1 MSDKGQEASAK
12 RREANTE
19 GRGARGTG
27 REAQKSASD
36 PAPRAS
42 RLAPAAPAALVL
54 FAKAPAPG
62 QVKTRLCPPLTP
74 DEAATLHGT
83 FVLDALEASASAAS
97 RGLPKQSPKRFD
109 RFLACWPS
117 SEHVFFQIM
126 QERHGV
132 GIIDQV
138 GDDLG
143 ARMAHAA
150 EEMFA
155 RGYQRVL
162 LAGTDL
168 PDLPESVYQEALT
181 LLLTHEVV
189 LGPSSDGGYYLI
201 GLAHPA
207 SGLFRDVPWSTDQ
220 VLRVTAA
227 KAKEAGLATAQ
238 LSMHRDIDT
247 LDDLLN
253 LIDAMA
259 PGGRQGTPGAK
270 HAVSKRTTGA
280 LRLVAERIKQRKGG

>member
-1 MSDKGQEASAK
+1 MGMSDNS
-12 RREANTE
+12 
-19 GRGARGTG
+19 RGAQGAG
-27 REAQKSASD
+27 REAGKRSASD
-36 PAPRAS
+36 HPAPRAS
-42 RLAPAAPAALVL
+42 RLAPASGAALVL
-54 FAKAPAPG
+54 FAKAPVPG

-83 FVLDALEASASAAS
+83 FVLDALESSASAAS

-109 RFLACWPS
+109 RILACWPS

-143 ARMAHAA
+143 ARMAAA
-150 EEMFA
+150 ADEMFA
-155 RGYQRVL
+155 RGYKRVL

-168 PDLPESVYQEALT
+168 PDLPESVYEQALA
-181 LLLTHEVV
+181 LLATPDVV
-189 LGPSSDGGYYLI
+189 LGPSFDGGYYLI

-207 SGLFRDVPWSTDQ
+207 AQLFRDVPWSTDQ
-220 VLRVTAA
+220 VLHITLA
-227 KAKEAGLATAQ
+227 KAEQTGLSTAQ
-238 LSMHRDIDT
+238 LSMQRDIDT

-253 LIDAMA
+253 LIGAVA
-259 PGGRQGTPGAK
+259 PSGRQGAPRAK
-270 HAVSKRTTGA
+270 PAVSKRTAGA
-280 LRLVAERIKQRKGG
+280 LRLVAERIKERKGA